1 MENYSIPASGSCEC
15 CVTHR
20 KFQPGEEYVVVLF
33 ESGGS
38 YARKDYSLE
47 AWKEHAPEKYL
58 AMWKTRAPSQTEPRK
73 SRVAVNDVLLAMFDR
88 LRECGEA
95 PDKLYV
101 LSLLLVR
108 RRIMRLEEQFNEN
121 AAQYLR
127 LYSQL
132 RDEYYQIP
140 AVYPTPK
147 RQKEIQAELTDVLV
161 GNEPQPPQKTISN
174 EEVESIQIWNPD
186 EIELPDLK
194 DLPFDV

>member
-1 MENYSIPASGSCEC
+1 MENYSIPVGNSCEC

-20 KFQPGEEYVVVLF
+20 KFQPDEEYVAVLF

-38 YARKDYSLE
+38 YVRKDYSLE

-58 AMWKTRAPSQTEPRK
+58 AMWKTRAPSHTEPRK
-73 SRVAVNDVLLAMFDR
+73 SRAAVNDVLLAMFDR
-88 LRECGEA
+88 LRECGKS

-108 RRIMRLEEQFNEN
+108 RRIMRLEEQFDEN

-127 LYSQL
+127 LYSQF

-140 AVYPTPK
+140 VVSPTPK
-147 RQKEIQAELTDVLV
+147 RQSEIQAELTDVLV
-161 GNEPQPPQKTISN
+161 GNKPQPPQKTISD
-174 EEVESIQIWNPD
+174 EEMESIQIWNPD

-194 DLPFDV
+194 DLSDI